1 MKIECSQPIQV
12 AYVLTSSGEDIYADM
27 NLISL
32 RSLRYSNPQTRVVL
46 VCDSQTVQAL
56 ELYKHKILEEADE
69 VVSVNSS
76 SQSASFRNRFVKTS
90 LRQHLTGSFLY
101 LDGDTLIR
109 DDLSQIFLTNAFL
122 AGVPNHNGSGSHQEI
137 PGTELEVFEKFNWS
151 SPSHYVNGG
160 VLYFSDQPDTYIF
173 CNLWHEKWL
182 ECSTQTGKHFDQPSL
197 NSAIKDSEISFTWLD
212 HRFNAQVHA
221 RPHTAWGAAI
231 WHIYFSGHH
240 ATPKTVLEKALEK
253 SKHKYLISA
262 VEVARFCQ
270 RPHPW
275 LVSNPLDWLAISSM
289 KSDQNIFNGDRWE
302 RLWLADKYGLFLKHL
317 SQQVRIYLCPRHR
330 LASLRRILG

>member
-1 MKIECSQPIQV
+1 MKIECGQPIQV

-27 NLISL
+27 NLVSL
-32 RSLRYSNPQTRVVL
+32 RSLRHSNPQTKVVL

-56 ELYKHKILEEADE
+56 ESCNHKILKEADE
-69 VVSVNSS
+69 IVSVNLS
-76 SQSASFRNRFVKTS
+76 SQSANFRNRFIKTS
-90 LRQHLTGSFLY
+90 LRQHLSGSFLY

-109 DDLSQIFLTNAFL
+109 DDLLQIFLSNASL
-122 AGVPNHNGSGSHQEI
+122 AGVPNHNGIGSYQEI

-151 SPSHYVNGG
+151 LPSHYVNGG
-160 VLYFSDQPDTYIF
+160 VLYFSDHPDTYVF

-182 ECSTQTGKHFDQPSL
+182 GCSTQTGKHFDQPSL
-197 NSAIKDSEISFTWLD
+197 NSAIKDSKINFTWLD

-231 WHIYFSGHH
+231 WHIYFSGPHV
-240 ATPKTVLEKALEK
+240 TPKTVFEKALEE
-253 SKHKYLISA
+253 SKHTYLISS

-275 LVSNPLDWLAISSM
+275 LVDNPLDWLAISSM
-289 KSDQNIFNGDRWE
+289 KNDKNIFNGDRWE
-302 RLWLADKYGLFLKHL
+302 RLWLADKYGLFLKRL
-317 SQQVRIYLCPRHR
+317 SQQVLIYLHPRNR
-330 LASLRRILG
+330 LASLRKFLE